1 VTDLTA
7 AGAGDRA
14 AALEARLNSLS
25 DEAAFDALQRCCGAT
40 AWAQG
45 MLARRPFTDA
55 DQLMQAAEELWA
67 GMTPHDILEA
77 FQHHPRIG
85 DVESLRKKFAS
96 TAAWASGEQAGV
108 NQASEAVL
116 QALAEGNR
124 AYEARF
130 GYIFIV
136 CATGKSAAEMLE
148 ILQSRLPNPPALELR
163 IAAGEQAKI
172 TRIRLE
178 KLLS

>member
-1 VTDLTA
+1 MTGTLD
-7 AGAGDRA
+7 AGGTLDT
-14 AALEARLNSLS
+14 RLNALS
-25 DEAAFDALQRCCGAT
+25 AEAAFEALQRCCGAT
-40 AWAQG
+40 AWVQG
-45 MLARRPFTDA
+45 MLAGRPFNDVP
-55 DQLMQAAEELWA
+55 QLMQAAEEIWA

-85 DVESLRKKFAS
+85 DIEGLRKKFAS
-96 TAAWASGEQAGV
+96 TATWASGEQAGV

-136 CATGKSAAEMLE
+136 CATGKSAGEMLA
-148 ILQSRLPNPPALELR
+148 ILQSRLPNSPALELK